1 MFSTRTL
8 TVAETAGLTE
18 QGGEHHEEAGGQI
31 HVDRLNV
38 GYFGKRWVGW
48 GDEGG
53 HGEHSRHAQSYSGRS
68 GASVEPEGDP
78 GDDDDQ
84 RGRNVDLDEVVS
96 HWPHKLNLTSQTG
109 VVAWCVDLLF
119 TWWPWRGEILTC
131 RQTGL
136 NSLLTVSEHFELWQ
150 WDVPRHLNRVE
161 TVIPL
166 VSDVGHSVANWK
178 DRRE

>member
-1 MFSTRTL
+1 MNLHISWSVQIFSWWCL
-8 TVAETAGLTE
+8 IYFCWAETFLCPPI
-18 QGGEHHEEAGGQI
+18 Q
-31 HVDRLNV
+31 
-38 GYFGKRWVGW
+38 
-48 GDEGG
+48 
-53 HGEHSRHAQSYSGRS
+53 
-68 GASVEPEGDP
+68 PEGDP

-161 TVIPL
+161 AIIPL

-178 DRRE
+178 DKSSK